1 MIRINLLPHPQIKR
15 SERQRRFNLMAGLTF
30 VLGAAIVFLVYS
42 VIATQIDSQ
51 MERNQ
56 RLEQANI
63 ALDKEIS
70 EIKTLKDKIQEL
82 VARKQVVENLQ
93 TNRSQA
99 VQVLEEVSRKIPEGT
114 YLKSIRQDGSKI
126 EVNGIADTNARIAT
140 FVRNLSE
147 SEWLT
152 SPNLVEIKSTIINTL
167 KYNDFIMNV
176 SLRTPEVTASNET
189 DKKQSA
195 PLSQ

>member
-1 MIRINLLPHPQIKR
+1 MIRINLLPHRQIKR
-15 SERQRRFNLMAGLTF
+15 AERQRRFNLMAGLTF

-42 VIATQIDSQ
+42 VIAAQIDSQ

-56 RLEQANI
+56 RIEQANL

-70 EIKTLKDKIQEL
+70 EIKSLKDKIQEL

-99 VQVLEEVSRKIPEGT
+99 VQVLDELTRKIPEGT
-114 YLKSIRQDGSKI
+114 YLKSISQEGSKI

-152 SPNLVEIKSTIINTL
+152 SPNLVEIKSTMINTL

-176 SLRTPEVTASNET
+176 TLRTPEVSASNEA
-189 DKKQSA
+189 DKKQPA
-195 PLSQ
+195 PAPQ